1 MEIFTPKA
9 IAMGLPF
16 MGQTIANKAPYNR
29 EFTMSELEVMIND
42 VFNEA
47 ARKRPEMF
55 TFRDDYNEF
64 LNKVPNKRTRRSKKI
79 EKKFFKYII

>member
-16 MGQTIANKAPYNR
+16 MGQTLANKTHHDGN
-29 EFTMSELEVMIND
+29 FTMAELEVMISD
-42 VFNEA
+42 IFNET
-47 ARKRPEMF
+47 RKRPEMF
-55 TFRDDYNEF
+55 TYRNEYDGF